1 MNDQQHAVKENIDI
15 KIDRPLINQAE
26 LARRTGYSQAMV
38 SLVLNGKRKNE
49 RLMQQILEIL
59 KNAAPNT

>member
-1 MNDQQHAVKENIDI
+1 MNDQQHAVKDQV